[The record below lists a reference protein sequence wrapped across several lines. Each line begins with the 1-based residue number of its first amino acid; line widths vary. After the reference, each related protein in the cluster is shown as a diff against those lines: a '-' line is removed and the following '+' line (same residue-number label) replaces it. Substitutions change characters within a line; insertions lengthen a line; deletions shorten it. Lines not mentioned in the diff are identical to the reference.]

1 MSKERT
7 EKHEFQAEVRRLM
20 DIVINSLYTDK
31 EIFIRE
37 LVSNASDALE
47 KLRYIQLTEKEIY
60 DEALPLEIEIS
71 TSSEDNTITFA
82 DYGVGMSRKEL
93 VENLGTIARSG
104 SRSFI
109 EAIEKSGTEGGDLIG
124 QFGVGFYS
132 SFMVADSVE
141 VMTRGYRKNS
151 EHLIWRSSGDGV
163 FEITKGK
170 GHRRGTR
177 VVVSLREDT
186 KEYSDPD
193 VVRNILRKYSA
204 FVPFP
209 LKLNGEQINTTE
221 AVWLR
226 SKNEITDQ
234 EYGGFYRFQTNS
246 FDEPRYRLHF
256 SSEAP
261 IDMNVLLFV
270 PEDNMERLGFGRM
283 DPGVSLYS
291 RRVLIDASPKNLLP
305 EWARFLKGVV
315 DSADI
320 PLNISRETMQDSS
333 LVRKLNSAI
342 TKRFIKFLEQSSAD
356 DPKSYGDF
364 YEKFGF
370 FIKEGVASDSEH
382 REQLRGLLRFESSR
396 REEGELVSFEE
407 YLLRMSEG
415 QEEIYYLF
423 GSARDTLENGPHM
436 EFFRSEDIEVFFI
449 YEPIDEFVM
458 STLGEYKE
466 KKIVSADSVDV
477 SIAGKDTASSSEG
490 PSEEEK
496 SLCGWMK
503 EVLGERVG
511 DVRISRRLVESPAA
525 AFNSDSTMTQGMK
538 RIMKNISA
546 GADVRSVVRL
556 EINGNHALIKNLASM
571 REKDGEF
578 AAIIV
583 EQLFDNALLAAGYM
597 ENPGSMV
604 GRINKLLERL
614 SSG

>member
-1 MSKERT
+1 MTEQKT

-20 DIVINSLYTDK
+20 DIVINSLYTDR

-60 DEALPLEIEIS
+60 DDTLPLEIEIA
-71 TSSEDNTITFA
+71 TSSEDNTITFT
-82 DYGVGMSRKEL
+82 DYGIGMSRKEL

-104 SRSFI
+104 SRSFL

-141 VMTRGYRKNS
+141 VATRGYRKNS
-151 EHLIWRSSGDGV
+151 EHLVWRSRGDGT

-170 GHRRGTR
+170 GHRRGTK
-177 VVVSLREDT
+177 VVVSLREEAREFT
-186 KEYSDPD
+186 DPD
-193 VVRNILRKYSA
+193 AVRDILRKYSA

-226 SKNEITDQ
+226 SRSNVTDQ

-291 RRVLIDASPKNLLP
+291 RRVLIDAAPKNLLP

-333 LVRKLNSAI
+333 LVKKLNSAI
-342 TKRFIKFLEQSSAD
+342 TKRFIRFLEQGSAD
-356 DPKSYGDF
+356 DPESYSDF
-364 YEKFGF
+364 YSKFGF
-370 FIKEGVASDSEH
+370 FIKEGVASDFEH
-382 REQLRGLLRFESSR
+382 REQLQGLLRFESSR
-396 REEGELVSFEE
+396 KGEGELVSLED
-407 YLLRMSEG
+407 YLSGMREG
-415 QEEIYYLF
+415 QEEVYYLS
-423 GSARDTLENGPHM
+423 GSAREAIENGPHM
-436 EFFRSEDIEVFFI
+436 EFFRREDVEVLFV

-466 KKIVSADSVDV
+466 KKIVSADSVDIGV
-477 SIAGKDTASSSEG
+477 AGKDAESS
-490 PSEEEK
+490 SEEEK

-511 DVRISRRLVESPAA
+511 DVRMSRRLFESPAA
-525 AFNSDSTMTQGMK
+525 AFNSDSAMTQGMK
-538 RIMKNISA
+538 RIMRNISA
-546 GADVRSVVRL
+546 GADMRSVVRL
-556 EINGNHALIKNLASM
+556 EINGDHALIKNLASM
-571 REKDGEF
+571 KEKDGEF

-604 GRINKLLERL
+604 GRINRLLERL
-614 SSG
+614 SSV

>member
-1 MSKERT
+1 MTEQKT

-20 DIVINSLYTDK
+20 DIVINSLYTDR

-60 DEALPLEIEIS
+60 DDTLPLEIEIA
-71 TSSEDNTITFA
+71 TSSEDNTITFT
-82 DYGVGMSRKEL
+82 DYGIGMSRKEL

-104 SRSFI
+104 SRSFL

-141 VMTRGYRKNS
+141 VATRGYRKNS
-151 EHLIWRSSGDGV
+151 EHLVWRSRGDGT

-170 GHRRGTR
+170 GHRRGTK
-177 VVVSLREDT
+177 VVVSLRE
-186 KEYSDPD
+186 EAREFSDPD
-193 VVRNILRKYSA
+193 AVRDILRKYSA

-226 SKNEITDQ
+226 SKSDVTDQ

-291 RRVLIDASPKNLLP
+291 RRVLIDAAPKNLLP

-333 LVRKLNSAI
+333 LVKKLNSAI
-342 TKRFIKFLEQSSAD
+342 TKRFIRFLEQGSAD
-356 DPKSYGDF
+356 DPESYSDF
-364 YEKFGF
+364 YSKFGF
-370 FIKEGVASDSEH
+370 FIKEGVASDFEH
-382 REQLRGLLRFESSR
+382 REQLQGLLRFESSR
-396 REEGELVSFEE
+396 KGEGELVSLED
-407 YLLRMSEG
+407 YLSGMREG
-415 QEEIYYLF
+415 QEEVYYLS
-423 GSARDTLENGPHM
+423 GSAREAIENGPHM
-436 EFFRSEDIEVFFI
+436 EFFRREDVEVLFI

-466 KKIVSADSVDV
+466 KKIVSADSVDIGV
-477 SIAGKDTASSSEG
+477 AGKDAESS
-490 PSEEEK
+490 SEEEK

-511 DVRISRRLVESPAA
+511 DVRMSRRLFESPAA
-525 AFNSDSTMTQGMK
+525 AFNSDSAMTQGMK
-538 RIMKNISA
+538 RIMRNISA
-546 GADVRSVVRL
+546 GADMRSVVRL
-556 EINGNHALIKNLASM
+556 EINGDHALIKNLASM
-571 REKDGEF
+571 KEKDGEF

-604 GRINKLLERL
+604 GRINRLLERL
-614 SSG
+614 SSV